1 MSIALRALVF
11 VASGGLIFL
20 LLRAMPMKEVQRRF
34 LLVATLTAL
43 FLVLAFGRHAKEAG
57 IALLVF
63 GMVGLLAL
71 DKYESRSK
79 SAE

>member
-11 VASGGLIFL
+11 VASGGVIFL
-20 LLRAMPMKEVQRRF
+20 LLRAMPMKEAQRRF

-57 IALLVF
+57 IALLVL

-71 DKYESRSK
+71 DRYDSEK
-79 SAE
+79 SA

>member
-20 LLRAMPMKEVQRRF
+20 LLRVMPMKEAQRRF

-63 GMVGLLAL
+63 GMFGLLAL
-71 DKYESRSK
+71 DRYGSNK
-79 SAE
+79 ST